1 MEKVTENV
9 WIVNENAIE
18 NKVEMTLDSIEYVPA
33 LYKIF
38 DEIVVNALDNKK
50 RDRTMQKLDVVIDT
64 TIANEPCIMVHND
77 GRGIPV
83 QIHPTE
89 GIYVPELVFGNL
101 LTGSNFDD
109 GSTRFTGG
117 RHGYGAKLTNIFS
130 KTFVVETG
138 DTITGMKY
146 RQVWRNNMRER
157 ERPEIEP
164 LPAGDK
170 DYTRISF
177 SPDLKLFQL
186 ESLSTDTLRLLKKR
200 VYDVAGCVDDVTVS
214 LNGSIIPIS
223 GFESYI
229 QAFKGDQKLSSAKTD
244 FSWVISRIN
253 RFWHIGVLPSEV
265 GFTQVSFVNGIS
277 TLRGGTH
284 VLHVA
289 EQITKRVADHIAKK
303 HSELNATPA
312 QVKPYLALYINCM
325 IENPTFDSQMKEYLT
340 SRPASFGTLCNL
352 PDRFLKAVI
361 RDTGIVEQTVQGIRS
376 KQRSALMKK
385 VSTARSKS
393 ILNVSKLEDANLAGG
408 SQSHECSLI
417 LTEGD
422 SAKALAVAGLAVVG
436 RDRFGV
442 FPLRGKLLNVR
453 DATINQL
460 SKNSE
465 FMNLCTILGLQ
476 MGESYATIE
485 KRQQLRYGHVIVMT
499 DQDHDGSHIKGLLFN
514 IFHTFWPN
522 LLRSKEFIQVFV
534 TPIIKAIPKRDSQVK
549 SPLSF
554 YSSPDYLE
562 WRKNLAADERKNYY
576 IKYYKGLG
584 TSTSAEAREYF
595 SNLKKHLIQMKWEGE
610 EDGQLLEMVFSKAR
624 AHDRKNWLLQ
634 KYDVNSFF
642 CREQGVF
649 SYSDFVNQEL
659 IQFSRADNT
668 RSIPS
673 AIDGLK
679 TSQRKVLFACLKK
692 KLSQEMKVAQLAGY
706 CSEHTAYHHGEAS
719 LHSTIVNMA
728 QDYVGSNNI
737 NMLYPSGLGTST
749 SAEAR
754 EYFSNLKKHLIQ
766 MKWEGEEDGQL
777 LEMVFSKARAHDRK
791 NWLLQ
796 KYDVNSFFCRE
807 QGVFSYSD
815 FVNQELIQF
824 SRADNTRSIP
834 SAIDGL
840 KTSQRKVLFACLKKK
855 LSQEM
860 KVAQLAGY
868 CSEHTAY
875 HHGEASLHSTI
886 VNMAQDYVGSNNI
899 NMLYPSGQ
907 FGTRLQGGKDAASPR
922 YIFTKLSKYTRL
934 IYPEEDDALLRYNDD
949 DGISVEP
956 QYYVPIIPMLLING
970 CEGIGTGWSTY
981 IPNHNPI
988 EVIDRVLCRID
999 SLNSQH
1005 HLDQSPPSESLLPW
1019 FRGFRGTIHAA
1030 GLQSYTTQGTIR
1042 HLNATTLEIAELPI
1056 GKWTDDYKKTLWD
1069 LLQKKLIRSFTE
1081 HHSEEHVCFRI
1092 QLSRADSTFFRDMTP
1107 VELIQFFKLES
1118 KLNTNNMHAFDTNST
1133 LQRFSGSDDI
1143 IKMFFPV
1150 RLDLYKRRKEYLVK
1164 KHECDVLELQN
1175 RIRFISQVS
1184 TGDLQS
1190 ILTRKMTKG
1199 KVACLLDSQG
1209 YTPEQ
1214 QFRYGN
1220 MSANDN
1226 SSGGFDYLLNMSMWS
1241 FTLDRANKLEE
1252 EHKKR
1257 LTELHTLQETTP
1269 EEMWRRELLTLRE
1282 KLVEDGG
1289 HQPVSEFTK

>member
-1 MEKVTENV
+1 MKPLSTVRDWRMLPPIRSIIVLMWTYARYYSLDRVLRAHLRFASKRSITVSFFKQIPQRKLVRCQSFSVSDLSIHRSLECTFQRKTPLEHVLLRPEMYIGSMEKVTENV

-177 SPDLKLFQL
+177 SPDLNLFQL
-186 ESLSTDTLRLLKKR
+186 ESLSTDTLRLLEKR

-244 FSWVISRIN
+244 FSCVISRIN

-303 HSELNATPA
+303 YSELNATPA

-325 IENPTFDSQMKEYLT
+325 IENPTFDSQMKECLT

-634 KYDVNSFF
+634 NYDVNSFL
-642 CREQGVF
+642 C
-649 SYSDFVNQEL
+649 
-659 IQFSRADNT
+659 
-668 RSIPS
+668 
-673 AIDGLK
+673 
-679 TSQRKVLFACLKK
+679 KK
-692 KLSQEMKVAQLAGY
+692 
-706 CSEHTAYHHGEAS
+706 
-719 LHSTIVNMA
+719 
-728 QDYVGSNNI
+728 
-737 NMLYPSGLGTST
+737 
-749 SAEAR
+749 
-754 EYFSNLKKHLIQ
+754 
-766 MKWEGEEDGQL
+766 
-777 LEMVFSKARAHDRK
+777 
-791 NWLLQ
+791 
-796 KYDVNSFFCRE
+796 

-1190 ILTRKMTKG
+1190 ILTRKMTKRQ
-1199 KVACLLDSQG
+1199 VACLLDSQG

-1220 MSANDN
+1220 MSANGN
-1226 SSGGFDYLLNMSMWS
+1226 SSEGFDYLLNMSMWS
-1241 FTLDRANKLEE
+1241 FTLDKANKLEE